1 MNIFI
6 VKTKEEKERA
16 LRIRRTVFVDEQ
28 NVPLDE
34 ELDEH
39 EDEAIHF
46 LGELNGK
53 AIAASRLRW
62 VDGYGKLERICVLKN
77 ERGNGYGKQLIQ
89 AMEREIVKNGGQK
102 AKLNAQK
109 HAEKF
114 YKQLGYQTVSDEF
127 MDAGIPHVT
136 MVKHLETDLTA

>member
-1 MNIFI
+1 MLEESDKHQDDNIH
-6 VKTKEEKERA
+6 
-16 LRIRRTVFVDEQ
+16 L
-28 NVPLDE
+28 
-34 ELDEH
+34 H
-39 EDEAIHF
+39 
-46 LGELNGK
+46 GELKCK

-89 AMEREIVKNGGQK
+89 AMEREIVKNGEQK

-114 YKQLGYQTVSDEF
+114 YKQLGYQDRKSTRLNSSHVS
-127 MDAGIPHVT
+127 I
-136 MVKHLETDLTA
+136 